1 MDLFEPVERATTSTI
16 LLVEDDSDWRHLVAY
31 HLTNAGFTVIE
42 AEDGV
47 AALREAN
54 REPPDLIILDVR
66 LPQMSGLD
74 VCREL
79 RAGIRTEQVPIIML
93 TARTRAQDLEQAYA
107 AGATDHVAKPFSPR
121 DLVER
126 AEKALAPENA

>member
-1 MDLFEPVERATTSTI
+1 MELFEPAEHATTSTI
-16 LLVEDDSDWRHLVAY
+16 LLVEGDSDLRHLVAY

-42 AEDGV
+42 TEDGV

-54 REPPDLIILDVR
+54 REPPDVIILDVR

-126 AEKALAPENA
+126 VEKTLAPENA

>member
-1 MDLFEPVERATTSTI
+1 MDLFESVERATTSTI

-93 TARTRAQDLEQAYA
+93 TARTRAQDLQQAYA